1 MRWFR
6 TSLVV
11 ASISLLS
18 GCNLIPM
25 PPGGVRGTV
34 VNGET
39 PVSNAGVQA
48 TVIGEESVK
57 NWVSGRPSNQ
67 TTSKADGA
75 YYLDNMHPGEFS
87 VSVNWNGKVLVK
99 QATVKSGND
108 TFLNFDM
115 GKATASVN

>member
-1 MRWFR
+1 MRWLH
-6 TSLVV
+6 TSLVI

-18 GCNLIPM
+18 GCDLIPM

-34 VNGET
+34 MNGQT
-39 PVSNAGVQA
+39 PVPNAAVQA
-48 TVIGEESVK
+48 TVIGEESVR

-67 TTSKADGA
+67 TTSKSDGT
-75 YYLDNMHPGEFS
+75 YHLDNLHPGEFT
-87 VSVNWNGKVLVK
+87 VSVNWNGNVLVK

-115 GKATASVN
+115 ANATTSVN